1 MTAGGWS
8 DTVGE
13 EEDAMKPSTRANDFR
28 VESQG
33 CPVYGAE
40 VTCRVGYVTH
50 AGERTLSRFECNME
64 GMCGIPSWDPCPLY
78 VRYLEQHRRG

>member
-1 MTAGGWS
+1 
-8 DTVGE
+8 
-13 EEDAMKPSTRANDFR
+13 MKPSTRATDFR
-28 VESQG
+28 VESRG

-50 AGERTLSRFECNME
+50 AGEHILSRFECNME

-78 VRYLEQHRRG
+78 VRYLEQRLRG